1 MIQVSFNKLVQ
12 LKQLHSIEGIGPQ
25 KILSLLGKF
34 QSIEQIL
41 NASFNELLLV
51 EGISKTLALKIIKSN
66 ESQHIISDE
75 LEKELN
81 ALDKINANVITFLD
95 ESYPSQLKNIYF
107 PPIFLYYKGNIE
119 LIGTSSVAIVGTR
132 EPTTYGRI
140 TAELVAT
147 ELANRKVTSVSGLA
161 RGIDTIVHSSSLKAN
176 GKTIAVIGS
185 GLDVIYPPE
194 NKKLFD
200 AISESG
206 IIISEYP
213 LGTKPD
219 AQNFPR
225 RNRIIS
231 GVSLGTLIIETKM
244 NGGAM
249 LTAQYALDQ
258 GKEVFAVPGN
268 LNSKYSEGPNLLI
281 QRGSA
286 KLIRNVD
293 DMLEELRLLMNPSED
308 KNVLQKQV
316 ELNLFEEKIYTALQS
331 EPKQIDEISLLSG
344 LSTSDCLIH
353 LLSMEFKGIVR
364 QRPGKV
370 FSLD

>member
-1 MIQVSFNKLVQ
+1 VIQTSFNKLVQ

-34 QSIEQIL
+34 RSTEEIL
-41 NASFNELLLV
+41 NASLNELVLV
-51 EGISKTLALKIIKSN
+51 DGISKTLALKIIKSN
-66 ESQHIISDE
+66 ETRLNISEE
-75 LEKELN
+75 LEKEIADLE
-81 ALDKINANVITFLD
+81 KINASILTFLD
-95 ESYPSQLKNIYF
+95 EEYPSQLKNIYF
-107 PPIFLYYKGNIE
+107 PPIVLYYKGNIE
-119 LIGTSSVAIVGTR
+119 LIESNSVAIVGTR
-132 EPTTYGRI
+132 EPTSYGRI
-140 TAELVAT
+140 TAELIAT
-147 ELANRKVTSVSGLA
+147 ELANRNVSSVSGLA
-161 RGIDTIVHSSSLKAN
+161 RGIDTIVHTSSLKAS
-176 GKTIAVIGS
+176 GKTIAIIGS

-200 AISESG
+200 SISESG
-206 IIISEYP
+206 LIISEYP

-231 GVSLGTLIIETKM
+231 GISLGTLIVETKL

-268 LNSKYSEGPNLLI
+268 INSKYSEGPNILI

-293 DMLEELRLLMNPSED
+293 DILVELRLMTKSSEEQD
-308 KNVLQKQV
+308 VLQKQV
-316 ELNLFEEKIYTALQS
+316 ELNLFEEKILCAIKN
-331 EPKQIDEISLLSG
+331 EPKQIDEISLLCG

-353 LLSMEFKGIVR
+353 LLSMEFKGVVR

-370 FSLD
+370 FSID